1 MAKSLEELK
10 AERGTRK
17 RAVTLAINAAKQAL
31 VELASNDKLT
41 ESRKKL
47 VEAFRELET
56 VQAAVIAS
64 AAEQDPPVEGLEL
77 AKLEDHFIEEQDK
90 YIPVLDRLNDALGLN
105 IGIAYGNSG
114 AVAPAG
120 AVAPSTSG
128 NLDTMIDS
136 INRPKLELRSHR

>member
-31 VELASNDKLT
+31 VELASSDKLT

-77 AKLEDHFIEEQDK
+77 AKLEDHF
-90 YIPVLDRLNDALGLN
+90 V
-105 IGIAYGNSG
+105 
-114 AVAPAG
+114 
-120 AVAPSTSG
+120 
-128 NLDTMIDS
+128 
-136 INRPKLELRSHR
+136 